1 MKLIVLANSYKQGGR
16 CLAGLDVATAT
27 WVRPISTQTHGE
39 LHAKQCSIIDD
50 GRVRAVQCLDV
61 IEIPVGEPVST
72 PGQPENRA
80 LLAGDLSLIA
90 SLDRKG
96 AVDVLDSLALNDNST
111 DLLFN
116 RVGEVNY
123 SEALNGQ
130 VLKSLTL
137 VKVSDPT
144 FFLRLRH
151 EKAPQL
157 RARFLFADIQYDL
170 PVTDDRNWTKFARE
184 DTNRFSTGIW
194 YFTISLGEPYKDKM
208 WKLIAGGMSR
218 DLLMK

>member
-1 MKLIVLANSYKQGGR
+1 MKLIVLANSYKLGGR
-16 CLAGLDVATAT
+16 CLAGLDVTTAA

-39 LHAKQCSIIDD
+39 LNAKQCVINDD
-50 GRVRAVQCLDV
+50 GRPRAVQCLDV
-61 IEIPVGEPVST
+61 IEIPVGEPVFT

-90 SLDRKG
+90 SFDRQD
-96 AVDVLDSLALNDNST
+96 AADVLDSLAEKEYST

-137 VKVSDPT
+137 VRVSNPT
-144 FFLRLRH
+144 FFLQLRH
-151 EKAPQL
+151 GKAPQL
-157 RARFLFADIQYDL
+157 RARFLYADIEYDL

-194 YFTISLGEPYKDKM
+194 YFTISLGEPYKNKM

>member
-1 MKLIVLANSYKQGGR
+1 MKLMVLANSHKLGGR
-16 CLAGLDVATAT
+16 CLAGIDVTTAA

-39 LHAKQCSIIDD
+39 LNAKQCLINDD
-50 GRVRAVQCLDV
+50 GRSRAVRCLDV
-61 IEIPVGEPVST
+61 IEISVGEPVFT

-80 LLAGDLSLIA
+80 LLTGDLSLIV
-90 SLDRKG
+90 SLDRQD
-96 AVDVLDSLALNDNST
+96 AVKALDTLALNDNST

-123 SEALNGQ
+123 SEALSGQ

-137 VKVSDPT
+137 VKVSNPT

-157 RARFLFADIQYDL
+157 RARFLYADIQYDL